1 MLHGIL
7 EWHTVAARP
16 AEFGGHM
23 DVNDDAVADTPAGE
37 FSPAEHVAID
47 EQLKSEDADTMELH
61 KLGYAQELR
70 RGMGGFSNFA
80 ISFSIISILTG
91 GITTYYLGMDA
102 GGPIVI
108 TTGWF
113 IVGAFTLLVG
123 MGMAEICSAYPTA
136 GGLYYWSARLATKN
150 KAAWS
155 WATGWFNLVGQV
167 AVTASIDYGMAVYVG
182 FILSLYD
189 SGFHSTVRWV
199 LVIYAIILAL
209 HGLLNSFRVKLV
221 GFLADVSVW
230 WHIGGTLIIV
240 VALFAIP
247 SHHQSASFLFSHQNL
262 TGWTGPFAGV
272 YAFAIGLLLAQYTL
286 TGYDAS
292 AHMTE
297 ETHVAAR
304 SGPNGIVRAIY
315 VSIIAGFILNL
326 SMTLAIQGGQK
337 EYEALALN
345 GSTAGGQLFVDAI
358 SGQGGKLLVVI
369 SVIAMFFCGLAS
381 VTANSRMIYAFSRD
395 GAIPGHKLWHRL
407 HPKTRSPVNAVW
419 LAVGVAFLLGVP
431 SLYQVGGYSVAFFA
445 IVSIGTVGLY
455 VAYGIPI
462 FLRLRAGS
470 AFKPGPWSLGRWSK
484 LVGTVACIWVV
495 IITLLFFAPAFWPWN
510 TAADFNWAG
519 PVFVAIMAAVL
530 IWWLASAHKWF
541 KGPKV
546 QGSDEE
552 LAEIEL
558 ELTQLQQPF

>member
-1 MLHGIL
+1 
-7 EWHTVAARP
+7 
-16 AEFGGHM
+16 M

-80 ISFSIISILTG
+80 ISFSIVSILTG

-286 TGYDAS
+286 AGYDAS

-558 ELTQLQQPF
+558 ELKQLQQPF